1 MKTEIINNH
10 YFKLL
15 SFKVICYA
23 IVELT
28 NVSLDAVKADNKLFT
43 LIYDKVFSRESPGGS
58 NG

>member
-1 MKTEIINNH
+1 MKTEIINNY

-15 SFKVICYA
+15 GFKVICYA

-28 NVSLDAVKADNKLFT
+28 DASLDAVKAQNKLLT
-43 LIYDKVFSRESPGGS
+43 LIYESPGGS

>member
-1 MKTEIINNH
+1 MKTEIINNY

-15 SFKVICYA
+15 GFKVICYA

-28 NVSLDAVKADNKLFT
+28 DASLDAVKAHNKLLT
-43 LIYDKVFSRESPGGS
+43 LIYESPGGS

>member
-43 LIYDKVFSRESPGGS
+43 LIYD
-58 NG
+58 